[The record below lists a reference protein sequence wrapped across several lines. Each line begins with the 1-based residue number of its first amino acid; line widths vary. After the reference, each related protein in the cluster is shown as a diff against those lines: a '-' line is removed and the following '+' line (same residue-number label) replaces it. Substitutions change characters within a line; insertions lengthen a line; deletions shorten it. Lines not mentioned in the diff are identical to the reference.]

1 MFTYFRA
8 ESLDAH
14 LLLRQEAGL
23 LREVTK
29 LIVHSQ
35 SLFENFVERSTKVD
49 PLYLTTLSYTGDLKD
64 PPELSVSHYVIIP

>member
-8 ESLDAH
+8 EGLDAH
-14 LLLRQEAGL
+14 LLPRQEAGL

-35 SLFENFVERSTKVD
+35 SLFENFLESQ
-49 PLYLTTLSYTGDLKD
+49 
-64 PPELSVSHYVIIP
+64 